1 MAMGKK
7 SDIDSEVAAALEKA
21 EEAEKVTV
29 KAEADEPA
37 GETEFDSVCRERD
50 EYYDLLTRKQ
60 AEFENYRRRVEKE
73 KAALRLN
80 AQGDVIRELLTVVDA
95 CEAGLE
101 SLAESAGDDVSAA
114 FVEGYELLLKQLTG
128 LLEKHHVSV
137 VPGVGS
143 IFDPNV
149 HEAVVR
155 DVSSDHEQGEI
166 LEEFRKGYMIKDRLL
181 RPSQVRVA
189 AQPDE

>member
-7 SDIDSEVAAALEKA
+7 SDVDSKVAEALEETDEAERVVVEGEA
-21 EEAEKVTV
+21 EER
-29 KAEADEPA
+29 AD
-37 GETEFDSVCRERD
+37 ETEFESVSRERD

-60 AEFENYRRRVEKE
+60 AEFENYRRRVERE

-128 LLEKHHVSV
+128 LLEKHQVTV

-155 DVSSDHEQGEI
+155 DVSPDHEEGEI

-189 AQPDE
+189 VQPDE